1 MEDGRLCSEQTCHS
15 AAKGIT
21 RLIGLTHSI
30 EARKP
35 TEETGDG
42 VYRLD
47 IATTGVTIFERMNW
61 NFDHS
66 LVILKCG
73 ADLVLF
79 QCFSREYTLEEWLTA
94 SGRLLASDCARKYSP
109 SSPKAKLGSIDKWL
123 GKLDA
128 TIGSFNQRNWKAF
141 AAQATE
147 LFGSGEMRGSSSGQ
161 EPPPNIALEVRWRR
175 YKLGAV

>member
-1 MEDGRLCSEQTCHS
+1 MSLGCERHHPPDRVASQHRG
-15 AAKGIT
+15 AN
-21 RLIGLTHSI
+21 
-30 EARKP
+30 P
-35 TEETGDG
+35 TQEIGDG
-42 VYRLD
+42 VYRFD
-47 IATTGVTIFERMNW
+47 ITTTGVNTYERMNW

-66 LVILKCG
+66 LAILKCG

-94 SGRLLASDCARKYSP
+94 SGRLAASDCARKYSP

-128 TIGSFNQRNWKAF
+128 AIGSFNERNWKAF
-141 AAQATE
+141 ATQATE
-147 LFGSGEMRGSSSGQ
+147 LFGSGEMRGSRSGQ

-175 YKLGAV
+175 YNLKAV